1 MRISYLCLM
10 AIVAVILEGKW
21 TSAAPS
27 PQTEDVLKTL
37 QQLDRL
43 YSAVARPSVRSGPSA
58 STSMSPKVQR
68 AINMLRLQHLDKLYA
83 DRSRPRFGK
92 RGRED
97 VNFLGSDYDHQ
108 EYQRSDVV
116 NRKPGGL
123 SAQKYILD
131 LDPMYR

>member
-1 MRISYLCLM
+1 MNSKPILTMRISYLCLM

-43 YSAVARPSVRSGPSA
+43 YSAVA
-58 STSMSPKVQR
+58 
-68 AINMLRLQHLDKLYA
+68 
-83 DRSRPRFGK
+83 RPRFGK